1 MFQYYDYLG
10 WGVGIVPKGDDFL
23 KEASHVETEELYGL
37 DLIQE
42 SIDVDFGEDEQEA
55 RDDYNLLFLSPH
67 ISGER
72 LQKLSIVFFLLG
84 GVSIIVKS
92 VLLHT

>member
-1 MFQYYDYLG
+1 MVHTRLPYAAAAAAFC
-10 WGVGIVPKGDDFL
+10 
-23 KEASHVETEELYGL
+23 A
-37 DLIQE
+37 
-42 SIDVDFGEDEQEA
+42 A
-55 RDDYNLLFLSPH
+55 RLARLLSPH